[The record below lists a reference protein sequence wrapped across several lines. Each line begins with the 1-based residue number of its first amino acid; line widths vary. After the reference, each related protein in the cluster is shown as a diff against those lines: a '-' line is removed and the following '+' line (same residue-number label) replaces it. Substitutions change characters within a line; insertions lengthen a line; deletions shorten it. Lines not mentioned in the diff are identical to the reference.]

1 VEIFALPITGQRIKK
16 TAADIVTAVRIF
28 FAKRLIGFF
37 TRPALLG
44 IVFFCHRAN
53 QKANP
58 FQKGVPI
65 ECICLIPWMFNP
77 SHILSAVIV
86 LDGVHPESNQFF
98 LNIKTHHVT
107 LRLAFDHFMDMKG
120 IST

>member
-1 VEIFALPITGQRIKK
+1 MQSSLP
-16 TAADIVTAVRIF
+16 
-28 FAKRLIGFF
+28 L
-37 TRPALLG
+37 
-44 IVFFCHRAN
+44 
-53 QKANP
+53 
-58 FQKGVPI
+58 
-65 ECICLIPWMFNP
+65 ECIYLIPSMSNP
-77 SHILSAVIV
+77 TRILNAVII

>member
-1 VEIFALPITGQRIKK
+1 MEIFALPITGQRIKK
-16 TAADIVTAVRIF
+16 TAADIVTVVRIF

-37 TRPALLG
+37 TRPALLA
-44 IVFFCHRAN
+44 IVFSCHRAN

-65 ECICLIPWMFNP
+65 ECIYLIPWMFNP
-77 SHILSAVIV
+77 SRILSAVIF
-86 LDGVHPESNQFF
+86 LDGGYPALNQFF
-98 LNIKTHHVT
+98 LNIKAHHVT
-107 LRLAFDHFMDMKG
+107 LRPAFDHFMDMKG